1 MHIRNDIE
9 IHTHILVC
17 VLFVWKLFFFSDLRG
32 RVQVYFSRYEEYT
45 TATGGNVWRT
55 IYFVEVDDQPVPVV
69 ALQAVDLVSFN
80 TRLSVVTGI

>member
-1 MHIRNDIE
+1 MILRF
-9 IHTHILVC
+9 IHTFWSVSY
-17 VLFVWKLFFFSDLRG
+17 LFGNFVFFSDLRG